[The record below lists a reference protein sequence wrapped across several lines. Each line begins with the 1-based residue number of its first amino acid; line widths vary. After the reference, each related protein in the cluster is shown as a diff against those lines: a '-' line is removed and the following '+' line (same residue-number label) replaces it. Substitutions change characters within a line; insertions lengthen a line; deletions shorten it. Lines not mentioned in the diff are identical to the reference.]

1 MFQVKKKRQAIV
13 AEEEAR
19 KKAAVEIQ
27 ESGKPFQSKGAR
39 YQLSENV
46 LGTQDEDSV
55 YYLRIYGDVIEMYST
70 ELK

>member
-27 ESGKPFQSKGAR
+27 ESGKPFRSKGAR
-39 YQLSENV
+39 YQL
-46 LGTQDEDSV
+46 G
-55 YYLRIYGDVIEMYST
+55 RRMY
-70 ELK
+70 